1 MAGAAIP
8 MRVAK
13 WSGTFPEITN
23 VILDTTNGAAVI
35 PGSLVV
41 TDTDGEV
48 IIFGG
53 GTDAVILG
61 VSLGTFQQ
69 AAGYGMP
76 NAPTQVTNRAN
87 TVAVAVANTDTVFE
101 MSIVS
106 SGSTY
111 IDSTLAHVGDE
122 HGVVLNS
129 GIWAVDVSE
138 TTTKIVHIVDW
149 DSEKKTVFVK
159 FLSAVCETLA

>member
-8 MRVAK
+8 TRVAR
-13 WSGTFPEITN
+13 WTGTFPDVIN
-23 VILDTTNGAAVI
+23 VVLDTTNGANVI

-53 GTDAVILG
+53 GTDAVVLG
-61 VSLGTFQQ
+61 VSLGTFQN

-76 NAPTQVTNRAN
+76 NNPSQVTNRAN
-87 TVAVAVANTDTVFE
+87 TVPVAVANTDTVFE

-111 IDSTLAHVGDE
+111 ADPALADIGDE
-122 HGVVLNS
+122 YGVVLNS
-129 GIWAVDVSE
+129 GIWAVDKAEAS
-138 TTTKIVHIVDW
+138 TKIVHIVDI
-149 DSEKKTVFVK
+149 DTDRKTVFVK